1 MEIFVKLCSIMV
13 MDALVSS
20 VLTSIASRSGLAGS
34 CETRRTES
42 SRLNQ
47 EREWALGVW
56 QLSSQDGYCSS
67 DMFRGSGSKATP
79 T

>member
-13 MDALVSS
+13 MDALVSG
-20 VLTSIASRSGLAGS
+20 VRTSIASGSGLAAS
-34 CETRRTES
+34 SELSTDS

-56 QLSSQDGYCSS
+56 KLSSKDGYGSS
-67 DMFRGSGSKATP
+67 DVFHGQNYL
-79 T
+79 